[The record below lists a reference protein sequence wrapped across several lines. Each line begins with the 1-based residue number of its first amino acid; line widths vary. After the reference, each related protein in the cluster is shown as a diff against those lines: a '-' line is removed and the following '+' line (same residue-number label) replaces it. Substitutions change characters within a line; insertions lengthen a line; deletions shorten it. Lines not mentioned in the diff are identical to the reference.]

1 MAIAPDIAK
10 PPRGRSSSGSSSA
23 LNLILRLLFLM
34 LLTAF
39 SVFTGWQ
46 LIQGGAAP
54 IAAVLWLITLAFIV
68 VFLRSDA
75 APMRWIMP
83 GLAFMTLMHIYPVI
97 FTIYTAFTNYSDGHL
112 VPKAVAIQQIESKTF
127 TPADAPKYSFV
138 PFTNP
143 DGSYGLWL
151 TPSDSGTQLFK
162 TSTGGIFT
170 REELTAQGA
179 QFDADGNLTA
189 FQGYTVVP
197 TNRRLAL
204 LSQLQGLAFGPPE
217 QPVSIVSPRVAAQAE
232 QQFVFD
238 PAQDA
243 MINQENGTVYTNVR
257 GAFTS
262 PEGETLIPG
271 FPVVVGFENFTRLFT
286 SPALRGPLF
295 RIFAWTV
302 AFALLSVLTTFVLGL
317 LLALV
322 LNDPGMPLRRLTRV
336 LMIVPYAL
344 PAFISVLIWRGML
357 NPVIG
362 IIGSNFDPGWFSSPF
377 WAKVGIL
384 IINLWLGYP
393 YMFLIT
399 TGALQGIPSDLY
411 EAARVDGANGW
422 QQFKSITLPLLLVS
436 VGPLLVGSFA
446 FNFNNFTIIQ
456 LYANGGPPIPGTPTP
471 AGHTDI
477 LISYTFKLAFGG
489 GRGADL
495 GLASAIAIVI
505 FVIVGAITVM
515 NFRYT
520 GMLEEV
526 SENV

>member
-1 MAIAPDIAK
+1 MANAPDIAK
-10 PPRGRSSSGSSSA
+10 TPKGGSSSGSSSA

-34 LLTAF
+34 VLSAF
-39 SVFTGWQ
+39 TIFTGWQ
-46 LIQGGAAP
+46 LILGGAAA
-54 IAAVLWLITLAFIV
+54 IAVVLWIITLAFIV
-68 VFLRSDA
+68 VFLRSNA
-75 APMRWIMP
+75 APLRWIMP
-83 GLAFMTLMHIYPVI
+83 GLAFMTLMHIYPVV

-112 VPKAVAIQQIESKTF
+112 IPKQVAIQQIESKTF
-127 TPADAPKYSFV
+127 TPPDAPRYSFV

-151 TPSDSGTQLFK
+151 TAEDGTQLFK
-162 TSTGGIFT
+162 TNTGGIYT
-170 REELTAQGA
+170 RDEVTAQGGT
-179 QFDADGNLTA
+179 FDTDGNLTA
-189 FQGYTVVP
+189 FNGYTVVP

-204 LSQLQGLAFGPPE
+204 LSQLQGLTFGPPE
-217 QPVSIVSPRVAAQAE
+217 QPVSVVSARVATQAE
-232 QQFVFD
+232 QKYVFD
-238 PAQDA
+238 RAQDA
-243 MINQENGTVYTNVR
+243 MIDQETGTVYTNVR

-262 PEGETLIPG
+262 PEGVTLIPG
-271 FPVVVGFENFTRLFT
+271 FPVVIGIENFTRLFT

-295 RIFAWTV
+295 TIFAWTV
-302 AFALLSVLTTFVLGL
+302 AFALLSVFTTFALGL

-322 LNDPGMPLRRLTRV
+322 LNEPNMPLRRLTRV

-362 IIGSNFDPGWFSSPF
+362 IIGSNWDPGWFSSPF

-411 EAARVDGANGW
+411 EAARVDGANGM
-422 QQFKSITLPLLLVS
+422 QQFRRITLPLLLVS

-471 AGHTDI
+471 AGYTDI

-495 GLASAIAIVI
+495 GLAAAISIVI
-505 FVIVGAITVM
+505 FVIVGAITVL

>member
-1 MAIAPDIAK
+1 MASTPDTTQT
-10 PPRGRSSSGSSSA
+10 PRGGSSSGSSSA

-34 LLTAF
+34 VITAF
-39 SVFTGWQ
+39 AIFTGWQ
-46 LIQGGAAP
+46 LILGGATAL
-54 IAAVLWLITLAFIV
+54 AVVLWIIALAFIV
-68 VFLRSDA
+68 VFLRSNA
-75 APMRWIMP
+75 APLRWIMP
-83 GLAFMTLMHIYPVI
+83 GLAFMTMMHIYPVI
-97 FTIYTAFTNYSDGHL
+97 FTVYTAFTNYSDGHL
-112 VPKAVAIQQIESKTF
+112 VQKQVAIQQIESQTF
-127 TPADAPKYSFV
+127 IPPDAPRYSFV
-138 PFTNP
+138 PFTSA
-143 DGSYGLWL
+143 DGTFGLWL
-151 TPSDSGTQLFK
+151 TGDDGTQLFK
-162 TSTGGIFT
+162 TSTGEMYT
-170 REELTAQGA
+170 REQLTAEGA
-179 QFDADGNLTA
+179 QFDADGNLIA
-189 FQGYTVVP
+189 FNGYIVVP
-197 TNRRLAL
+197 QNRRLVL
-204 LSQLQGLAFGPPE
+204 LSQLQGLTFGPPD
-217 QPVSIVSPRVAAQAE
+217 QPVSVTSPRVATQAVPR
-232 QQFVFD
+232 FRYD

-243 MINQENGTVYTNVR
+243 MIDQQTGTVYSNVR
-257 GAFTS
+257 GTFTS
-262 PEGETLIPG
+262 AEGDILRPG
-271 FPVVVGFENFTRLFT
+271 FPVIIGFENFTRLFT

-295 RIFAWTV
+295 SIFAWTV
-302 AFALLSVLTTFVLGL
+302 IFALFSVLTTFVLGL

-322 LNDPGMPLRRLTRV
+322 LNEPYLPLRRLTRV

-344 PAFISVLIWRGML
+344 PAFIAVLIWRGML

-362 IIGSNFDPGWFSSPF
+362 IIGSAFDPGWFSSPF

-411 EAARVDGANGW
+411 EAARVDGASAI
-422 QQFKSITLPLLLVS
+422 QQFWNITLPLLLVS

-505 FVIVGAITVM
+505 FVIVGAITIL